1 MRMQCDGVSECV
13 KRNGI
18 HLIVIDCVFLQAPLS
33 PAGVPFNMISQA
45 MKQLNVNHVPNEWMQ

>member
-1 MRMQCDGVSECV
+1 MRMRCGVSECV

-18 HLIVIDCVFLQAPLS
+18 HLIVLQAPLS